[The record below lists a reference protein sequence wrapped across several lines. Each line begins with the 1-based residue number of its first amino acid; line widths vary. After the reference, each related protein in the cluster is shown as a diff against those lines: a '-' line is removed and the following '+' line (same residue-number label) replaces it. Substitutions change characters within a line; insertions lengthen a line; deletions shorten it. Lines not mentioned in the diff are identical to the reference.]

1 MDFLFDKLVIIPA
14 ILLAFTCHEFAH
26 AKVADMLGDKTPR
39 FQGRLTF
46 NPIKHL
52 DPLGTLLI
60 LLVGFGWAKPVETN
74 PSAYKNYYKDD
85 LKVSIA
91 GPLTNLVLAFIGY
104 ICFMLFYLLLYQT
117 RIISG
122 AFSEV
127 LLRMIHAIFTINTML
142 FVFNLLPLPGLDG
155 FAVLRDLKPKFFYK
169 ISDSIYKYQM
179 IIILLIVV
187 VGSKIIQIPVE
198 LVKSGITVLGNGIL
212 NIFF

>member
-1 MDFLFDKLVIIPA
+1 MDYLFQKLVIIPA

-46 NPIKHL
+46 NPLKHL

-85 LKVSIA
+85 LKVSLA

-104 ICFMLFYLLLYQT
+104 ICFRLFYVLLFQTGIVSGSIAVVLLY
-117 RIISG
+117 
-122 AFSEV
+122 
-127 LLRMIHAIFTINTML
+127 MIQAVFTINTML

-155 FAVLRDLKPKFFYK
+155 FAILRDLKPNFFYK
-169 ISDSIYKYQM
+169 ISDSLYKYQM
-179 IIILLIVV
+179 IIIILIAFG
-187 VGSKIIQIPVE
+187 GSRIIGIPIDYLE
-198 LVKSGITVLGNGIL
+198 SGIAALGNGIL
-212 NIFF
+212 GIFF

>member
-1 MDFLFDKLVIIPA
+1 MDRLFSILVSIPA
-14 ILLAFTCHEFAH
+14 ILLAFTCHEYAH

-46 NPIKHL
+46 NPLKHL

-60 LLVGFGWAKPVETN
+60 LVVGFGWAKPVETN
-74 PSAYKNYYKDD
+74 PSAYKNYYMDD
-85 LKVSIA
+85 LKVSLA

-117 RIISG
+117 GVISG
-122 AFSEV
+122 AVAEV
-127 LLRMIHAIFTINTML
+127 LLYMLRAVFTINTML

-155 FAVLRDLKPKFFYK
+155 FAVLRDLKPNFFYK

-179 IIILLIVV
+179 IILILIIVG
-187 VGSKIIQIPVE
+187 GSRIIQVPIDYIQR
-198 LVKSGITVLGNGIL
+198 GIAVLGNGL
-212 NIFF
+212 LGIFF

>member
-1 MDFLFDKLVIIPA
+1 MDRLFSILVSIPA

-60 LLVGFGWAKPVETN
+60 LIVGFGWAKPVQTN
-74 PSAYKNYYKDD
+74 PSAYKNYYMDD
-85 LKVSIA
+85 LKVSLA

-104 ICFMLFYLLLYQT
+104 ICYKVV
-117 RIISG
+117 IILQVQSG
-122 AFSEV
+122 IVPGTIIIV
-127 LLRMIHAIFTINTML
+127 LINMIYAVFTINTML

-179 IIILLIVV
+179 IIIILIIVG
-187 VGSKIIQIPVE
+187 GSKIIRIPINY
-198 LVKSGITVLGNGIL
+198 LQDGIATLGNGIL
-212 NIFF
+212 SIFF